1 MAIDVHMKIL
11 PPAQEKMMRAI
22 RDAIALD
29 PLISIRSLQEV
40 LERRSIKIAS
50 REYLTKLV
58 WKLNRELSVN
68 VDRQKLS
75 ERIAQMK
82 ERQRIVVDRLIRIAF
97 YTDDLKKEGLPPP
110 SYRDQ
115 ISALNAIMKLD
126 LAIINAEM
134 DAGIFERHF
143 GTLEIERRN
152 KPIPKE
158 VRERIRQAFINWG
171 MIQKETIAENN
182 ADQPTNTSTA
192 IMVRPQ

>member
-1 MAIDVHMKIL
+1 MPKIL
-11 PPAQEKMMRAI
+11 PEAEEKMTRVI
-22 RDAIALD
+22 RDAIVFD
-29 PLISIRSLQEV
+29 PLISLRSLRDA
-40 LERRSIKIAS
+40 LERKGIKIGS
-50 REYLTKLV
+50 LEYISKLV
-58 WKLNRELSVN
+58 WKLNRELSTN
-68 VDRQKLS
+68 VDRQKLN
-75 ERIAQMK
+75 ERIAQIK
-82 ERQRIVVDRLIRIAF
+82 ERQRLVVDRLIRIAF

-171 MIQKETIAENN
+171 MIQKETN

-192 IMVRPQ
+192 IVVRPQ